1 MSTRVASLFEVAHP
15 RRVLLISGAHAI
27 NEFYSVALPPILPL
41 LVSDLSVSYAEAGFL
56 VTIYFVM
63 YTIFQLPVG
72 FLADRTSKRGLIVG
86 GMVVLAGGMFLASR
100 ADSYL
105 VLAASQVLAGVG
117 GSTYHPAGMSLVSDI
132 ESAETEGKAMGI
144 HGLGGIVGTMLAP
157 ALVGGIAALYDWR
170 TALAGSAVVGVVYTV
185 LFAAFFRPPRETA
198 GPSNED
204 GGGPKQSIRERLRES
219 LSGFATLSLTG
230 WVAGLVV
237 GKLLFGLQFG
247 AVRTYTTSYIFAQAG
262 ESASLSNVV
271 FFVLLAGGGV
281 ASLWFGSLAD
291 RFDRSKLLATTFFVA
306 GAFVA
311 VTILLPPSVPLL
323 LAWFFVLGVA
333 VYANLPVVN
342 TLVSQYAQR
351 ESSGSLFGITQTAS
365 AMGSA
370 TAPVVFGAVATRY
383 GIGVAFPSIA
393 VVSVGGGLVLLVFA
407 YRVFN

>member
-1 MSTRVASLFEVAHP
+1 MSTRVVSLFEVAHP
-15 RRVLLISGAHAI
+15 RRVLLLSGAHAI

-41 LVSDLSVSYAEAGFL
+41 LVADLSVSYAEAGFL
-56 VTIYFVM
+56 VTVFFVM

-72 FLADRTSKRGLIVG
+72 FLADRTSKRALIVG
-86 GMVVLAGGMFLASR
+86 GMVVLAGGMFLASF
-100 ADSYL
+100 AESYL
-105 VLAASQVLAGVG
+105 VLAASQVLAGIG

-132 ESAETEGKAMGI
+132 EGSETEGKAMGL

-157 ALVGGIAALYDWR
+157 ALVGGLAAVYDWR
-170 TALAGSAVVGVVYTV
+170 TALAGSAVVGVGYAVV
-185 LFAAFFRPPRETA
+185 FVALFRSSAETSA
-198 GPSNED
+198 ES
-204 GGGPKQSIRERLRES
+204 GGSGGSDLSLRERLRES
-219 LSGFATLSLTG
+219 LSGFAKLSLTG

-237 GKLLFGLQFG
+237 GKVLFSFQFG
-247 AVRTYTTSYIFAQAG
+247 AVRTYTTSYVFARAG

-271 FFVLLAGGGV
+271 FFVLLVGGAV

-291 RFDRSKLLATTFFVA
+291 RFDRAKLLAATFFVA
-306 GAFVA
+306 GAFVG
-311 VTILLPPSVPLL
+311 VTILLPPSVPFL
-323 LAWFFVLGVA
+323 LAWFFAVGVA
-333 VYANLPVVN
+333 VYATLPVIN

-365 AMGSA
+365 AVGSA

-407 YRVFN
+407 YRVFT

>member
-1 MSTRVASLFEVAHP
+1 MSTRVAGLFEVAHP
-15 RRVLLISGAHAI
+15 RRVLLISGAHAV

-41 LVSDLSVSYAEAGFL
+41 LVADLSVSYAEAGLL
-56 VTIYFVM
+56 VTVYFVM

-72 FLADRTSKRGLIVG
+72 FLADRTSKRALIVG
-86 GMVVLAGGMFLASR
+86 GMVVLAGGMGLASL
-100 ADSYL
+100 AESYL
-105 VLAASQVLAGVG
+105 VLAGSQVLAGIG

-132 ESAETEGKAMGI
+132 ESSETEGKAMGV

-157 ALVGGIAALYDWR
+157 ALVGGLAAVYDWR
-170 TALAGSAVVGVVYTV
+170 TALAGSAAVGVVYAV
-185 LFAAFFRPPRETA
+185 AFAAFFRPPRETPTE
-198 GPSNED
+198 GED
-204 GGGPKQSIRERLRES
+204 DAPDLSLRERLRES
-219 LSGFATLSLTG
+219 LSGFAKLSLTG

-247 AVRTYTTSYIFAQAG
+247 AVRTYTTSYIFARAG

-291 RFDRSKLLATTFFVA
+291 RFDRAKLLATTFFVA
-306 GAFVA
+306 GAFVG
-311 VTILLPPSVPLL
+311 VTVLLPPSVPLL

-407 YRVFN
+407 YRVFA